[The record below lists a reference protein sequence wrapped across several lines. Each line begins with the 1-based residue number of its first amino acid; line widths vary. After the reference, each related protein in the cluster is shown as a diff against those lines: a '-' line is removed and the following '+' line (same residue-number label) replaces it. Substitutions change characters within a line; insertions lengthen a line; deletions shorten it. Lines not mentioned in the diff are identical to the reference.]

1 MKMYYSDIKISFAGN
16 GMKAKSVEDYKQK
29 IKIDFYDEFG
39 FQLEDEEIQ
48 NIQEHK

>member
-1 MKMYYSDIKISFAGN
+1 MKMYYSDIEISFAGN

-39 FQLEDEEIQ
+39 FQLEDEEIK